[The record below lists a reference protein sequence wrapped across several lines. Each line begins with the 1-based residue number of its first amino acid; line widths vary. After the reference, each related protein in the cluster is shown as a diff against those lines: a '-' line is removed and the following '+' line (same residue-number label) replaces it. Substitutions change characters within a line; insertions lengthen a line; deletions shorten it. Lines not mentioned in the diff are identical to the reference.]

1 MRVFQCLFFLIFW
14 SLRISA
20 QNFDFK
26 HDWDMKYL
34 ENGIQLTSKKKAP
47 IPFSMNGE
55 PQAIMYIGAT
65 ILNDSTKYELN
76 QIVLDEIEEIRNDL
90 SIADYLEEDY
100 RAKNNIVSYFEKV
113 NNVQI
118 GIIKYR
124 TSGVKNGQK
133 TLPRNTR
140 QILFIHN
147 SKLWISSLIVLFAED
162 QDNIRSDQMTFVREI
177 IKR

>member
-1 MRVFQCLFFLIFW
+1 
-14 SLRISA
+14 
-20 QNFDFK
+20 
-26 HDWDMKYL
+26 MKYL
-34 ENGIQLTSKKKAP
+34 ETGIQLTSKKKAP

-65 ILNDSTKYELN
+65 ILNDSTKYELS
-76 QIVLDEIEEIRNDL
+76 QIVLDEIEGIRNDL
-90 SIADYLEEDY
+90 VIADSLEEDY
-100 RAKNNIVSYFEKV
+100 EAKDSIVLYFDKV

-118 GIIKYR
+118 GVIKYR

-133 TLPRNTR
+133 TLPRNTK

-147 SKLWISSLIVLFAED
+147 SKRWISSLIVLFAED
-162 QDNIRSDQMTFVREI
+162 QDDMRNEQMTFIREI